1 MGSLQLQD
9 FAAGW
14 VGGAASVVVGHP
26 LDTIKTRL
34 QAGQGYGN
42 TLNCV
47 LTVYRNES
55 VAGFFKGMS
64 FPLASIAVYS
74 SVVFGVFSNTQRL
87 LSQLRHGDPSCTPEL
102 ADMALA
108 STVAGFVSVAIG
120 TPVDL
125 VKIRLQMQT
134 QPYIEA
140 NIKLKSTVP
149 GFPVYRGPIHCFR
162 TVLQKEG
169 IAGIYRGAGAM
180 LLRDVPG
187 YCFYFIPYTFF
198 CGWITPD
205 GCISPNPSSIWLAG
219 GVAGKHLFFRQH
231 WKTRMGRFPGQI
243 TGWLRGHHLLLVTRK
258 GHGAERPFSPMTKFP
273 STTTALYDLP
283 NFMEVTL
290 SDLHRAQC
298 QQEGKHPVPSSPWMS
313 HSSLR
318 ITLPAIR
325 GSQDASRRG
334 LQPVGC
340 PPGGCA
346 PYPCAAEAELTVT
359 DHLLFF
365 SPVYTCQ

>member
-1 MGSLQLQD
+1 MDNVQLQD

-87 LSQLRHGDPSCTPEL
+87 LSQLRHGDPARAPALT
-102 ADMALA
+102 DVALA
-108 STVAGFVSVAIG
+108 SVVAGFVSVGIG

-134 QPYIEA
+134 QPYIQGRKQEFLLSFSTT
-140 NIKLKSTVP
+140 NIKLKPTVP

-187 YCFYFIPYTFF
+187 YCLYFIPYTFF
-198 CGWITPD
+198 CGRITPD

-219 GVAGKHLFFRQH
+219 GVAGAISWGTATPMDVVKSRLQADGVYLN
-231 WKTRMGRFPGQI
+231 KYKGTLDCILQSYQNEGLKCCQEDLKVSYFPEPNQQCGVGEGSAALTEDSCPAPTASAFSSATDLVPGARRKLHQLNQI
-243 TGWLRGHHLLLVTRK
+243 Q
-258 GHGAERPFSPMTKFP
+258 RPFF
-273 STTTALYDLP
+273 YQI
-283 NFMEVTL
+283 F
-290 SDLHRAQC
+290 
-298 QQEGKHPVPSSPWMS
+298 
-313 HSSLR
+313 HS
-318 ITLPAIR
+318 
-325 GSQDASRRG
+325 
-334 LQPVGC
+334 V
-340 PPGGCA
+340 
-346 PYPCAAEAELTVT
+346 V
-359 DHLLFF
+359 
-365 SPVYTCQ
+365 

>member
-42 TLNCV
+42 TLSCV

-87 LSQLRHGDPSCTPEL
+87 LSHFRHGDPARAPVL
-102 ADMALA
+102 ADVALA
-108 STVAGFVSVAIG
+108 SIVAGFISVGIG

-140 NIKLKSTVP
+140 NIKPKPTVP
-149 GFPVYRGPIHCFR
+149 GFPAYRGPIHCFR

-169 IAGIYRGAGAM
+169 IAGIYRGMGAM

-187 YCFYFIPYTFF
+187 YCLYFIPYTFF
-198 CGWITPD
+198 CSWINPD
-205 GCISPNPSSIWLAG
+205 GCISPSPSSIWLAG
-219 GVAGKHLFFRQH
+219 GVAGAISWVTATPMDVVKSRLQADGVHLNKYKGTLDCILQSYRNEGLKEERSLGCPCRETAGSSCSCLPIAEPGHELACFVEGTEHMRQNNLSSN
-231 WKTRMGRFPGQI
+231 TI
-243 TGWLRGHHLLLVTRK
+243 IEWLNRIFQAQRDRNLCESLARGK
-258 GHGAERPFSPMTKFP
+258 
-273 STTTALYDLP
+273 
-283 NFMEVTL
+283 
-290 SDLHRAQC
+290 QC
-298 QQEGKHPVPSSPWMS
+298 QYKTKGNVKEFLKKILQ
-313 HSSLR
+313 
-318 ITLPAIR
+318 TYQAINK
-325 GSQDASRRG
+325 RR
-334 LQPVGC
+334 
-340 PPGGCA
+340 A
-346 PYPCAAEAELTVT
+346 
-359 DHLLFF
+359 
-365 SPVYTCQ
+365 

>member
-87 LSQLRHGDPSCTPEL
+87 LSQLRHGDPSRAPGL
-102 ADMALA
+102 IDVALA
-108 STVAGFVSVAIG
+108 SMVAGFVSVGIG
-120 TPVDL
+120 TPVEL

-134 QPYIEA
+134 QPYIKA
-140 NIKLKSTVP
+140 NIKLKPTVP
-149 GFPVYRGPIHCFR
+149 DSPAYRGPIHCFR

-198 CGWITPD
+198 CGWIAPD
-205 GCISPNPSSIWLAG
+205 GSISPNPSSIWLAG
-219 GVAGKHLFFRQH
+219 GIAGVISWGIATPMDVVKSRLQADGVYLNKYKGTLDCILQSYQNEGLKVFFRGI
-231 WKTRMGRFPGQI
+231 TVNTVRGFPVSSAMFLGY
-243 TGWLRGHHLLLVTRK
+243 
-258 GHGAERPFSPMTKFP
+258 E
-273 STTTALYDLP
+273 
-283 NFMEVTL
+283 L
-290 SDLHRAQC
+290 SLKAMKRDQT
-298 QQEGKHPVPSSPWMS
+298 ETNP
-313 HSSLR
+313 
-318 ITLPAIR
+318 
-325 GSQDASRRG
+325 
-334 LQPVGC
+334 
-340 PPGGCA
+340 
-346 PYPCAAEAELTVT
+346 
-359 DHLLFF
+359 
-365 SPVYTCQ
+365 

>member
-1 MGSLQLQD
+1 MYQ
-9 FAAGW
+9 
-14 VGGAASVVVGHP
+14 
-26 LDTIKTRL
+26 
-34 QAGQGYGN
+34 
-42 TLNCV
+42 
-47 LTVYRNES
+47 
-55 VAGFFKGMS
+55 
-64 FPLASIAVYS
+64 
-74 SVVFGVFSNTQRL
+74 
-87 LSQLRHGDPSCTPEL
+87 
-102 ADMALA
+102 
-108 STVAGFVSVAIG
+108 
-120 TPVDL
+120 
-125 VKIRLQMQT
+125 
-134 QPYIEA
+134 
-140 NIKLKSTVP
+140 
-149 GFPVYRGPIHCFR
+149 GPIHCFR

-219 GVAGKHLFFRQH
+219 GVAGKPIFFRQH

-243 TGWLRGHHLLLVTRK
+243 TGWLRGHHILLVTRK
-258 GHGAERPFSPMTKFP
+258 GHGAERPFSPLTKFP
-273 STTTALYDLP
+273 STTTALYNLP

-298 QQEGKHPVPSSPWMS
+298 QQERKHPVPSSPWMS

-325 GSQDASRRG
+325 GSQDASSRG

-359 DHLLFF
+359 DLLFF
-365 SPVYTCQ
+365 PPCTPASKTGVCIPHHAYLCKVIPTPAPHFLAISKLQTPKCRSILSSGNDYKMLSPFLLQIDRALAHLDSFSKMPQHSHSSKQTLVCPTGTCIAVTH

>member
-1 MGSLQLQD
+1 
-9 FAAGW
+9 
-14 VGGAASVVVGHP
+14 GAASVVVGHP

-87 LSQLRHGDPSCTPEL
+87 LKQLRHGDPACAPVL
-102 ADMALA
+102 ADVALA
-108 STVAGFVSVAIG
+108 SMVAGFVSVGIG

-140 NIKLKSTVP
+140 NIKLKPPVP

-187 YCFYFIPYTFF
+187 YCLYFIPYTFF
-198 CGWITPD
+198 CDWISPD
-205 GCISPNPSSIWLAG
+205 GSISPNPSSVWLAG
-219 GVAGKHLFFRQH
+219 GGGGGAISWATATPMDVVKSRLQADGVYLSKYKGTFDCILQSYQKEGLKVFFRGI
-231 WKTRMGRFPGQI
+231 TVNTVRGFPVSSAMFLGY
-243 TGWLRGHHLLLVTRK
+243 
-258 GHGAERPFSPMTKFP
+258 E
-273 STTTALYDLP
+273 
-283 NFMEVTL
+283 L
-290 SDLHRAQC
+290 SLKAMKRDQ
-298 QQEGKHPVPSSPWMS
+298 
-313 HSSLR
+313 
-318 ITLPAIR
+318 T
-325 GSQDASRRG
+325 
-334 LQPVGC
+334 
-340 PPGGCA
+340 
-346 PYPCAAEAELTVT
+346 EAN
-359 DHLLFF
+359 
-365 SPVYTCQ
+365 P

>member
-1 MGSLQLQD
+1 MDSLQLQD

-26 LDTIKTRL
+26 LDTVKLSEDALSKRSTCCLHSTSFRPAGSVGVLIAFCERVLQTRL

-87 LSQLRHGDPSCTPEL
+87 LGQLRHGDASHAPAL
-102 ADMALA
+102 VDVALA
-108 STVAGFVSVAIG
+108 STVAGFISVGIG

-134 QPYIEA
+134 QTYSTA
-140 NIKLKSTVP
+140 NVKLKPTVP
-149 GFPVYRGPIHCFR
+149 GFPVYRGPIHCFK

-169 IAGIYRGAGAM
+169 IAGIYRGMGAM

-187 YCFYFIPYTFF
+187 YCLYFIPYTFF

-205 GCISPNPSSIWLAG
+205 GSISPNPASIWLAG
-219 GVAGKHLFFRQH
+219 GVAGAISWGTATPMDVVKSRLQADGVYLNKYKGILDCILQSYQNEGLKVFFRGI
-231 WKTRMGRFPGQI
+231 TINAVRGFPTSSAMFLGY
-243 TGWLRGHHLLLVTRK
+243 
-258 GHGAERPFSPMTKFP
+258 E
-273 STTTALYDLP
+273 
-283 NFMEVTL
+283 L
-290 SDLHRAQC
+290 SLKAMKRD
-298 QQEGKHPVPSSPWMS
+298 
-313 HSSLR
+313 
-318 ITLPAIR
+318 
-325 GSQDASRRG
+325 
-334 LQPVGC
+334 
-340 PPGGCA
+340 
-346 PYPCAAEAELTVT
+346 
-359 DHLLFF
+359 
-365 SPVYTCQ
+365 

>member
-87 LSQLRHGDPSCTPEL
+87 LSQLRHGDPARAPAL
-102 ADMALA
+102 ADVALA
-108 STVAGFVSVAIG
+108 SVVAGFVSVGIG
-120 TPVDL
+120 SPVDL

-134 QPYIEA
+134 QPYIKA
-140 NIKLKSTVP
+140 NIKLQPAVP

-162 TVLQKEG
+162 TVLKKEG
-169 IAGIYRGAGAM
+169 IAGMYRGAGAM

-187 YCFYFIPYTFF
+187 YCLYFIPYTFF

-205 GCISPNPSSIWLAG
+205 GCISPNPSSVWLAG
-219 GVAGKHLFFRQH
+219 GVAELSEDSGFSDIAQSSSSLQLGLFPQHVQAPPEARQKMYLHLGEH
-231 WKTRMGRFPGQI
+231 
-243 TGWLRGHHLLLVTRK
+243 LRGCLHLITSVTPKISILLPETGNFAPRNTVAVPQQ
-258 GHGAERPFSPMTKFP
+258 GECPE
-273 STTTALYDLP
+273 TT
-283 NFMEVTL
+283 
-290 SDLHRAQC
+290 
-298 QQEGKHPVPSSPWMS
+298 VP
-313 HSSLR
+313 
-318 ITLPAIR
+318 
-325 GSQDASRRG
+325 
-334 LQPVGC
+334 
-340 PPGGCA
+340 
-346 PYPCAAEAELTVT
+346 
-359 DHLLFF
+359 
-365 SPVYTCQ
+365 

>member
-1 MGSLQLQD
+1 MGSVQLQD

-55 VAGFFKGMS
+55 VVGFFKGMS

-87 LSQLRHGDPSCTPEL
+87 LSQLRHGDPDSTPVL
-102 ADMALA
+102 ADVALA
-108 STVAGFVSVAIG
+108 SMVAGFISVGIG

-134 QPYIEA
+134 QPYIQA
-140 NIKLKSTVP
+140 NMKVNPTVP
-149 GFPVYRGPIHCFR
+149 GFPVYQGPIHCFR

-187 YCFYFIPYTFF
+187 YCLYFIPYTLF

-219 GVAGKHLFFRQH
+219 GVAGAISWGTATPMDVVKSRLQADGVYLNKYKGTLDCILQSYQNEGLKKHCQEDLEASYCPEPNQQCGVGEGSAALTEDSH
-231 WKTRMGRFPGQI
+231 PAPM
-243 TGWLRGHHLLLVTRK
+243 HLLSL
-258 GHGAERPFSPMTKFP
+258 
-273 STTTALYDLP
+273 LP
-283 NFMEVTL
+283 WT
-290 SDLHRAQC
+290 
-298 QQEGKHPVPSSPWMS
+298 
-313 HSSLR
+313 
-318 ITLPAIR
+318 
-325 GSQDASRRG
+325 
-334 LQPVGC
+334 
-340 PPGGCA
+340 
-346 PYPCAAEAELTVT
+346 
-359 DHLLFF
+359 
-365 SPVYTCQ
+365 

>member
-14 VGGAASVVVGHP
+14 VGGTASVVVGHP

-87 LSQLRHGDPSCTPEL
+87 LSQLRHGDPSHAPVL

-108 STVAGFVSVAIG
+108 SVVAGFVSVGIG
-120 TPVDL
+120 SPVEL

-134 QPYIEA
+134 QPYIEGRKQA
-140 NIKLKSTVP
+140 NIKLKPTVP
-149 GFPVYRGPIHCFR
+149 GFPVYQGPIHCFR

-187 YCFYFIPYTFF
+187 YCLYFIPYTFF

-205 GCISPNPSSIWLAG
+205 GCISPTPSSVWLAG
-219 GVAGKHLFFRQH
+219 GVAGAISWGTATPMDVVKSRLQADGVYLNKYKGTLDCILQSYQH
-231 WKTRMGRFPGQI
+231 EGLKCSQEDLKVSCFPEPNQQSGVGVGEGSAALI
-243 TGWLRGHHLLLVTRK
+243 EDSRPAPTASAFCSAMDLV
-258 GHGAERPFSPMTKFP
+258 
-273 STTTALYDLP
+273 
-283 NFMEVTL
+283 
-290 SDLHRAQC
+290 
-298 QQEGKHPVPSSPWMS
+298 
-313 HSSLR
+313 
-318 ITLPAIR
+318 
-325 GSQDASRRG
+325 
-334 LQPVGC
+334 
-340 PPGGCA
+340 PGGLHKLHQL
-346 PYPCAAEAELTVT
+346 YQIQRS
-359 DHLLFF
+359 F
-365 SPVYTCQ
+365 SYQIFCSVV

>member
-1 MGSLQLQD
+1 MDSVQLQD
-9 FAAGW
+9 FAAGL

-55 VAGFFKGMS
+55 VVGFFKGMS
-64 FPLASIAVYS
+64 FPLASMAVYS

-87 LSQLRHGDPSCTPEL
+87 LSQLRHGDPDSTPVL
-102 ADMALA
+102 ADVALA
-108 STVAGFVSVAIG
+108 SMVAGFISVGIG

-134 QPYIEA
+134 QPYIQA
-140 NIKLKSTVP
+140 NMKLKPTVP
-149 GFPVYRGPIHCFR
+149 GFPVYRGPIHCIR

-187 YCFYFIPYTFF
+187 YCLYFIPYTIV

-205 GCISPNPSSIWLAG
+205 GSISPNPSSIWLAG
-219 GVAGKHLFFRQH
+219 GVAG
-231 WKTRMGRFPGQI
+231 
-243 TGWLRGHHLLLVTRK
+243 
-258 GHGAERPFSPMTKFP
+258 
-273 STTTALYDLP
+273 
-283 NFMEVTL
+283 
-290 SDLHRAQC
+290 
-298 QQEGKHPVPSSPWMS
+298 
-313 HSSLR
+313 
-318 ITLPAIR
+318 
-325 GSQDASRRG
+325 
-334 LQPVGC
+334 
-340 PPGGCA
+340 
-346 PYPCAAEAELTVT
+346 
-359 DHLLFF
+359 
-365 SPVYTCQ
+365 